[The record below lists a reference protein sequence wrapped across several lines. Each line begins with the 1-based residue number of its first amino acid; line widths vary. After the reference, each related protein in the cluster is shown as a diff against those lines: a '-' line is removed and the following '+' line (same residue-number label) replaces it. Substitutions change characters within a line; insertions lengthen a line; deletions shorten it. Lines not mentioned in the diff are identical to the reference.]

1 MFIVYF
7 PKTKTYLG
15 NARPMR
21 SKSAARKFKSV
32 DDANRVVKLIN
43 DQYGDQGEFMIKPF
57 ESISKK
63 TVL

>member
-1 MFIVYF
+1 
-7 PKTKTYLG
+7 
-15 NARPMR
+15 MR